1 MANSGNREYKS
12 DLFSMLMQ
20 EKPYALETYNAVNHS
35 DYKDPEE
42 IEIITLEHGVSL
54 SMRND
59 AAFILDMTA
68 NYYEHQSTVNPN
80 MPLRNLIYYSEDM
93 KHWVDRQKKNL
104 YGRGKVVI
112 PTPHFVVFYNGKED
126 IPDSVSLKLSDSFS
140 KYCDEPELELK
151 CSVININPG
160 HNDEI
165 LQKAPALSGYMM
177 LVGFVREYHSDM
189 NLEDAIHRAVDE
201 CIKRGILKDFLE
213 RRRSE
218 VEKTMTLD
226 FTFERQLELTARDE
240 REAGRLEGIKEQSS
254 LTEKER
260 KRADAAI
267 SRADAAEAE
276 VKKLREELEKYKAAA
291 KN

>member
-112 PTPHFVVFYNGKED
+112 PTPHFVVFYNGKEE

-165 LQKAPALSGYMM
+165 LQRAPALSGYMM
-177 LVGFVREYHSDM
+177 LVGFVREYHSEM
-189 NLEDAIHRAVDE
+189 NLEDAIHKAVDE
-201 CIKRGILKDFLE
+201 CIKQGILKDFLE

-260 KRADAAI
+260 KRADAA
-267 SRADAAEAE
+267 EAE
-276 VKKLREELEKYKAAA
+276 VKRLREELEKYKAAA
-291 KN
+291 DN